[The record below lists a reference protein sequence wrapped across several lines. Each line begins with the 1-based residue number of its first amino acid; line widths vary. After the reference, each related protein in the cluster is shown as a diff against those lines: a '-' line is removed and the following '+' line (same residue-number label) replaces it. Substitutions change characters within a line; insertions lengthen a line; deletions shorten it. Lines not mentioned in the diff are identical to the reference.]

1 MVALWNQQP
10 KEGAMTSVNLDLSK
24 LLGFRILDTADVTAM
39 SLGSKTG
46 NKLGEKAGIKEG
58 AKDI

>member
-1 MVALWNQQP
+1 
-10 KEGAMTSVNLDLSK
+10 MTSVNLDLSK